1 MPGRVWKSGMY
12 EWSPNVQFYDS
23 GTYLRRNIAQKCH
36 VKGTLF
42 APLFRADGYGRL
54 GVLEVATT
62 SDHLSFQNDILHI
75 FSILHASQFTICRPE
90 EVKPSVSAA
99 LADIFHMLDTLRQR
113 SAAEIKSMCA
123 SVPCRVHFSSGEFS
137 LKGEDRTLVAP
148 HEAFT
153 INGRSRSLSCFG
165 VFDGHGGAACAA
177 FAQANMLP
185 AVRDALVN
193 AGEGDD
199 EDGDDTAVLNALV
212 NGFHSVDAAF
222 VQSGGKVG
230 STATL
235 VLVDNWK
242 LTVAGVGDSRCIL
255 VLPDGSVRELTSDH
269 RCTNKAEQVR
279 VMDAGALVGQA
290 FGENG
295 QDVGSLR
302 IWPGGIALTR
312 ALGDPEMGAY
322 ILSTP
327 SIAQY
332 DVPACPARLI
342 LASDGLWDALES
354 EEVAQLTVG
363 VGTKDVPQLL
373 INASLRKI
381 GRNDDISVVVVDLFP
396 ELGEPW
402 PDNACPLPKSK
413 KKGTFLTRLRGKGKE
428 KESTADGSTQWNL
441 HKSEEAL
448 VRSDQRVCPRVS
460 TMQVGGVM
468 CTECGILRLV
478 EDMDFSHHSCGQN
491 SFCRVHPQSQIILS
505 PQQVS
510 MVSRGEIKLAELIAR
525 HKAVIG
531 GTKFK

>member
-1 MPGRVWKSGMY
+1 MAIAIAMSQASRAPLSQPELDEPVRMPSIDNNADVHSTLELVINHIAERFPEVLIQAWLPAKGAERSQDGTCSTEDDSSLLSTDASPYRVGGKKGLSTFRAQSAGFKFSLAATEGMPGRVWKSGMY

-222 VQSGGKVG
+222 VQSG
-230 STATL
+230 
-235 VLVDNWK
+235 D
-242 LTVAGVGDSRCIL
+242 
-255 VLPDGSVRELTSDH
+255 
-269 RCTNKAEQVR
+269 
-279 VMDAGALVGQA
+279 
-290 FGENG
+290 
-295 QDVGSLR
+295 
-302 IWPGGIALTR
+302 
-312 ALGDPEMGAY
+312 
-322 ILSTP
+322 
-327 SIAQY
+327 
-332 DVPACPARLI
+332 
-342 LASDGLWDALES
+342 
-354 EEVAQLTVG
+354 
-363 VGTKDVPQLL
+363 
-373 INASLRKI
+373 
-381 GRNDDISVVVVDLFP
+381 VVVVDLFP